1 VSRLY
6 LKIIQYIPEDH
17 LFGSFQKKIKVVE
30 MMSDKKKLKNKGTII
45 KKLEALGMKI
55 AQEDDPM
62 YKIHS
67 SIHFISKRTLKKNG
81 EGSE

>member
-1 VSRLY
+1 
-6 LKIIQYIPEDH
+6 
-17 LFGSFQKKIKVVE
+17 

-55 AQEDDPM
+55 AHEDDPM